1 VLPGSLSREAARAAG
16 GGRGGGGGGGG
27 SRSRAGGSGGG
38 QSSSAASSSE
48 RTTRKKHTK
57 SPQVGGSG
65 TVALSE
71 MSKYGMQGGQLA
83 AGGQHSATT
92 SQFSPN
98 SSLRRRGGGGGGG
111 GGGSSRGHSSREWS
125 AVPSMESAVPID
137 LPPVAAQRG
146 AMPRRPRGYSPG
158 GDPARELPPD
168 SQSHDGPSAMELRAH
183 ADALIAARQE
193 AKARALARQQEAVA
207 RRRQEQQQQQQQ
219 QRAQLMEAHWHGAVE
234 QGQQTGRSPSRQLRR
249 ERERYVRASP
259 LRPGAEIDVMIDRRD
274 SPCNTGV
281 GGKRTNASN
290 PAPRAGKQWPVANMA
305 AASRRKR
312 GATEWEEGRLMV
324 YTGGAIVEDEV
335 PSARYQSPQSAS
347 AASLRGRQQVRS
359 YPMYRMK
366 VT

>member
-1 VLPGSLSREAARAAG
+1 
-16 GGRGGGGGGGG
+16 
-27 SRSRAGGSGGG
+27 
-38 QSSSAASSSE
+38 
-48 RTTRKKHTK
+48 
-57 SPQVGGSG
+57 
-65 TVALSE
+65 
-71 MSKYGMQGGQLA
+71 
-83 AGGQHSATT
+83 
-92 SQFSPN
+92 
-98 SSLRRRGGGGGGG
+98 
-111 GGGSSRGHSSREWS
+111 
-125 AVPSMESAVPID
+125 
-137 LPPVAAQRG
+137 
-146 AMPRRPRGYSPG
+146 
-158 GDPARELPPD
+158 
-168 SQSHDGPSAMELRAH
+168 
-183 ADALIAARQE
+183 
-193 AKARALARQQEAVA
+193 
-207 RRRQEQQQQQQQ
+207 
-219 QRAQLMEAHWHGAVE
+219 MEAHWHGAVE